1 MRGFTTFILILSGT
15 MFSGFIFIVAL
26 YAVVPE
32 FRNYLTGSIS
42 GDSDIPVVSNVNT
55 TAELLQEETVDLGT
69 EEEIALS
76 PMISTY
82 PVKEQEAEEMV
93 SEKEPVI
100 VDKQFH
106 EDCGTGEGYWVIT
119 YSDGTTRIE

>member
-55 TAELLQEETVDLGT
+55 TAELLQEETVDLGM